1 MKRRSFISGTTTAL
15 SGIGLS
21 TLSHNNP
28 NKGRIIQPLKVCT
41 TLDQEKVSFHFE
53 VINESI
59 KVVHIA
65 DTHLFMDDERGI
77 PFQKYSNRMAKA
89 YNQTTHFQTR
99 EKTSPKKS
107 FEQTIGFAKKVNAD
121 LITLVGDIFSFP
133 SELAIEWVTI
143 SYFTGAGLSLF
154 APPPLV
160 RKKVKGFNSIKVH
173 KWLAYIHFSGMIAT
187 NAYSKENMDWHK
199 YAAYTTFASYAS
211 AVLVFKF

>member
-1 MKRRSFISGTTTAL
+1 MKKFAFLSFFIFQGIIAQERDELLKGLFEEEMTIEEQLLPKKMIFTQSVFWGKNGFFRKTGISKL
-15 SGIGLS
+15 SLEQRE
-21 TLSHNNP
+21 
-28 NKGRIIQPLKVCT
+28 KELKVRNAMLKSHQILGYL
-41 TLDQEKVSFHFE
+41 TLAGMVAQGIMGGKLYNGDYDLY
-53 VINESI
+53 
-59 KVVHIA
+59 
-65 DTHLFMDDERGI
+65 DTH
-77 PFQKYSNRMAKA
+77 
-89 YNQTTHFQTR
+89 
-99 EKTSPKKS
+99 KTLGK
-107 FEQTIGFAKKVNAD
+107 
-121 LITLVGDIFSFP
+121 
-133 SELAIEWVTI
+133 WVTI

>member
-1 MKRRSFISGTTTAL
+1 MKKFVFLSFFIFQGIIAQERDELLKGLFEEEMTIEEQLLPKKMIFTQSFFWGKDGFFRKTSISKL
-15 SGIGLS
+15 SLEQRE
-21 TLSHNNP
+21 
-28 NKGRIIQPLKVCT
+28 KELKVRNAMLKSHQILGYL
-41 TLDQEKVSFHFE
+41 TLAGMVAQ
-53 VINESI
+53 
-59 KVVHIA
+59 
-65 DTHLFMDDERGI
+65 GI
-77 PFQKYSNRMAKA
+77 MGGKL
-89 YNQTTHFQTR
+89 YNGDYDLYDAH
-99 EKTSPKKS
+99 KTLGK
-107 FEQTIGFAKKVNAD
+107 
-121 LITLVGDIFSFP
+121 
-133 SELAIEWVTI
+133 WVTI